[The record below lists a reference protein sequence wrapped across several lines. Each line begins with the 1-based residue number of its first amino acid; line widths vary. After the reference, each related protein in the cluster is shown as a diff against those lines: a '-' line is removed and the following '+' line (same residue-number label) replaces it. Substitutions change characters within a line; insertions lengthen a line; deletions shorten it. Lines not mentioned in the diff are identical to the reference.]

1 MSANKVTDVQ
11 DLVLFV
17 KSDIDDYGLDPYEF
31 RIYARIIRR
40 AGRVEAWESIPSMA
54 RACRMSES
62 RARAALQLLE
72 AAGLIKSFVRNG
84 NTTLRHVTDKCSWI
98 HPEVLDQLR
107 TTLTRTKNDT
117 PTKSDRGTKNA
128 TRCKSDTGDDTT
140 TPTKSDMG
148 VVTQLTPLPLAKVTD
163 EGYPVEVTTQLIKSL
178 PPTPQNAVNS
188 QSEGESLFSS
198 HDEIET
204 TSVSHLTELGQPEL
218 FGKEVAKAADKS
230 MHSETKID
238 RQTPELGL
246 PKQPPTGTIASNSTD
261 IAQSNQPV
269 DKYSECSKRDAEG
282 GSLCGHRQ
290 NRNRPQLPKNIK
302 AIACLG
308 KPIIAASS
316 TQSLKNGWRE
326 A

>member
-1 MSANKVTDVQ
+1 MLPVAKV
-11 DLVLFV
+11 
-17 KSDIDDYGLDPYEF
+17 
-31 RIYARIIRR
+31 IRVMR
-40 AGRVEAWESIPSMA
+40 
-54 RACRMSES
+54 
-62 RARAALQLLE
+62 LL
-72 AAGLIKSFVRNG
+72 
-84 NTTLRHVTDKCSWI
+84 
-98 HPEVLDQLR
+98 
-107 TTLTRTKNDT
+107 T
-117 PTKSDRGTKNA
+117 PV
-128 TRCKSDTGDDTT
+128 
-140 TPTKSDMG
+140 KSDMG
-148 VVTQLTPLPLAKVTD
+148 VVTQLTLLPLAKVTD

-188 QSEGESLFSS
+188 QSVGESLFSS

-308 KPIIAASS
+308 KPTIGASS
-316 TQSLKNGWRE
+316 IQSLRNGWHE